1 MEILVAVLIGAI
13 AGWIAGKIMKSKATG
28 AFINILLGI
37 TGGYLGKRLLDF
49 FNIET
54 SSSWVG
60 TILTAVI
67 GAILLIYLWRI
78 ITKKKK

>member
-1 MEILVAVLIGAI
+1 MQVILSLEVKESAR
-13 AGWIAGKIMKSKATG
+13 
-28 AFINILLGI
+28 FIITKEKLGRL